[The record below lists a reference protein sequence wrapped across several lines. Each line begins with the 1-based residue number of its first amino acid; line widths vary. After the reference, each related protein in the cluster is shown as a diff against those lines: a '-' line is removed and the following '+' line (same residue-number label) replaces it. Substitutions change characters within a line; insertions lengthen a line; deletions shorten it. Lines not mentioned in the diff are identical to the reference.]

1 MKTKLLSGFA
11 LMAVLAVMMPACTG
25 NGKPEGSVSDKDS
38 LIASTPIAF
47 DIKSADRNYR
57 IVGTGVE
64 GEYYLTVSANVQWPV
79 QIGSYEVKTLQ
90 DTLIARLF
98 PSHQSADIDAS
109 ILEYLEDVGVYQL
122 GGKAEVVDSVPTE
135 SPYNNVFYN
144 LASASIEEVTE
155 TLVTFKV
162 FNAQYMGGA
171 HPLSVAYPFTYDLQ
185 SGQVVSV
192 ANLFEKGSDG
202 VLSAAISDQIAVQL
216 GISADEL
223 KQNLLVES
231 VPVSDIVYISDGQ
244 IVFHYNPYAI
254 LPYSYGMMDVSISP
268 YVIQGILTPDACK
281 LLTVE

>member
-1 MKTKLLSGFA
+1 
-11 LMAVLAVMMPACTG
+11 MMPACTG
-25 NGKPEGSVSDKDS
+25 NGKSDDSANEEDS

-47 DIKSADRNYR
+47 DIKRADRNYR
-57 IVGTGVE
+57 IVGTGME

-79 QIGSYEVKTLQ
+79 QIGSYDVKALQ
-90 DTLIARLF
+90 DTLTARLF
-98 PSHQSADIDAS
+98 PSHQSGGIDDS
-109 ILEYLEDVGVYQL
+109 ILDYLEDVGVYQL
-122 GGKAEVVDSVPTE
+122 GGKSEVVDSVPTE

-155 TLVTFKV
+155 TLITFKV

-185 SGQVVSV
+185 SGQVISIG
-192 ANLFEKGSDG
+192 NLFEKGSDE
-202 VLSAAISDQIAVQL
+202 VLSAAISDQIAEQL
-216 GISADEL
+216 GISAAEL
-223 KQNLLVES
+223 KQNLLVDS
-231 VPVSDIVYISDGQ
+231 VPVSENVYISDGQ

-268 YVIQGILTPDACK
+268 YVIQEILTPDACK